1 MYLVHVQVARPIT
14 TRNEQAY
21 LKTCLTSVVT
31 ENTKK
36 LYSNPSR
43 WDGTPQ
49 CLALRY
55 QVIAKIDNEF
65 NT

>member
-14 TRNEQAY
+14 TRNKLAY
-21 LKTCLTSVVT
+21 LKICLTSFVT

-43 WDGTPQ
+43 RDGTPQ

-55 QVIAKIDNEF
+55 QVIAKIDNQV
-65 NT
+65 